1 MFQEELQQNS
11 KKREESAR
19 ERKNQYFFEKKKE
32 IKKKIKTKLNKINTS
47 YYKSVPGLTS
57 LTDHIILP

>member
-19 ERKNQYFFEKKKE
+19 EKINIFLKKKKE
-32 IKKKIKTKLNKINTS
+32 IKRKIKRN
-47 YYKSVPGLTS
+47 
-57 LTDHIILP
+57 